1 MRGSVALTNDDNILH
16 APAKPLPVLPRDAL
30 DQLARLHAESSQASH
45 LARLLRNSVHA
56 ASLFMLMGSCVLL
69 MGGGTIGRNFVWAVS
84 ILAGV
89 VGLIIF
95 YIRTNAVA
103 FDRAPFSATARN
115 VRATLL
121 YLGAAWGAGAF
132 LVLPAELP
140 AVGAILFAVIPA
152 LLLALLLND
161 AKGLAAF
168 QAPAG
173 LLTIGAAYV
182 QSWPDAGLDALAIL
196 LAHGGLFA
204 ALAWRRRVPLPAGL
218 ALR

>member
-1 MRGSVALTNDDNILH
+1 MRGSVALTKDDNILH
-16 APAKPLPVLPRDAL
+16 PQAKPLPVLPLDAL
-30 DQLARLHAESSQASH
+30 DRLARLHTESSEASR
-45 LARLLRNSVHA
+45 LARLLRNSIHA

-69 MGGGTIGRNFVWAVS
+69 MGGGTIGRNFLWAVS

-89 VGLIIF
+89 VGLVIC
-95 YIRTNAVA
+95 YIRTNAAA
-103 FDRAPFSATARN
+103 FDRAPFSITARN

-121 YLGAAWGAGAF
+121 YLGIAWGAGAF
-132 LVLPAELP
+132 LALPPELP
-140 AVGAILFAVIPA
+140 ALQAILFAVTPA

-161 AKGLAAF
+161 ARGLAAF

-173 LLTIGAAYV
+173 LMTIGAAFI

-196 LAHGGLFA
+196 GANGTLFA
-204 ALAWRRRVPLPAGL
+204 AIAWRRRNPLPAGL